1 MRFYRIGC
9 KSFAEG
15 VEERFVTSEGLTTM
29 LKKRA
34 PGYVIINNQ
43 SGTLEF
49 RAVCV
54 KYNFRAKV
62 SLKVLRF
69 SVN

>member
-1 MRFYRIGC
+1 MRFYRTGC
-9 KSFAEG
+9 KLFAEG
-15 VEERFVTSEGLTTM
+15 DLDRFVTSEELTTM

-43 SGTLEF
+43 S
-49 RAVCV
+49 RALASHSVPE
-54 KYNFRAKV
+54 KSNFMAEV
-62 SLKVLRF
+62 SLKMLWF